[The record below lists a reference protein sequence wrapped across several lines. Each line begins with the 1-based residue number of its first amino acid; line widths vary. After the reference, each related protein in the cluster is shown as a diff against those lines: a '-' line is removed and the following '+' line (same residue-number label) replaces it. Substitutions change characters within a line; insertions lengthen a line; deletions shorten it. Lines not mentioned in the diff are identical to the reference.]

1 MNRHFTAVCLAVY
14 AGCALA
20 GILPCAALAA
30 RARQP
35 ALAVLAAA
43 LALGAAAV
51 LASASAD
58 LW

>member
-1 MNRHFTAVCLAVY
+1 MNHHFIAVCLAVY

-20 GILPCAALAA
+20 GILPGAVLAA

-35 ALAVLAAA
+35 ALAVLAAVIA
-43 LALGAAAV
+43 LCAAAV
-51 LASASAD
+51 LASGAAD

>member
-1 MNRHFTAVCLAVY
+1 MNHHFIAVCLALY
-14 AGCALA
+14 AGCTLV

-35 ALAVLAAA
+35 ALAVAF
-43 LALGAAAV
+43 ALGAAAV
-51 LASASAD
+51 QASGAAA